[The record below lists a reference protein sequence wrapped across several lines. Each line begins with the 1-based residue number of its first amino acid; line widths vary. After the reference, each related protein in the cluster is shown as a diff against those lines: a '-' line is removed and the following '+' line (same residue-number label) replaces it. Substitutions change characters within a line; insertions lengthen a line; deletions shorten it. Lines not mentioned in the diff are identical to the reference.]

1 MSDERHD
8 TPKEP
13 ERGSGQ
19 VKLLAGR
26 IVSVLGLLLALGGIV
41 SIFLSS
47 TAASADIS
55 EGAVA
60 LLLGVAG
67 YFLGS
72 RKLALATVIVAVLA
86 ILFSLAATQGLVP
99 GSGPT
104 DRDLPQREIQ
114 AE

>member
-1 MSDERHD
+1 MSDKRD
-8 TPKEP
+8 AAPMEP
-13 ERGSGQ
+13 ERGSQQ

-26 IVSVLGLLLALGGIV
+26 ILSILGLLLALGGIV
-41 SIFLSS
+41 SVLLSS

-60 LLLGVAG
+60 SLLGVVG

-72 RKLALATVIVAVLA
+72 RRLGLATVVVAVLA
-86 ILFSLAATQGLVP
+86 VVFGLAATQGVIP

-104 DRDLPQREIQ
+104 DRELPQREIQ